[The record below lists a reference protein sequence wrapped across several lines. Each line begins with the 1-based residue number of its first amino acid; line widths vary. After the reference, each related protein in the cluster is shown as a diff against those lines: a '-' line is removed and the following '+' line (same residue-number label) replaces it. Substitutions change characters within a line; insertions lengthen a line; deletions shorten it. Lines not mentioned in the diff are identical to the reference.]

1 MPSQARIDAGR
12 RNGML
17 ANESPNFLNPLEN
30 PTTNS
35 GNRKTNSKPTSS
47 TTWLPP
53 AGASTASRRS
63 NPKPSTSAKPAWITP
78 ENSKRSS
85 KSSRNQPEPTRIA
98 IAFEKEMNESKT
110 WANLS
115 RYEARYFRELRQG
128 AAELRRVQ
136 KGRRDAE
143 ADEVAEA
150 ANEEIN
156 SESEPICKNEGNEP
170 ALSLKTLQ
178 NTILPNEGNEVAR
191 SLFAILQNEG
201 NGNTAHLDSL
211 QLSTRHYRRS
221 RKDSAHQPRQFSGAH
236 SRASIPPCSVVLVS
250 GPNLNPTSPIE
261 LQSGPK
267 HTQYV
272 DRCLLAGR
280 TSVSVHEAPIPL

>member
-1 MPSQARIDAGR
+1 
-12 RNGML
+12 
-17 ANESPNFLNPLEN
+17 
-30 PTTNS
+30 
-35 GNRKTNSKPTSS
+35 
-47 TTWLPP
+47 
-53 AGASTASRRS
+53 
-63 NPKPSTSAKPAWITP
+63 
-78 ENSKRSS
+78 
-85 KSSRNQPEPTRIA
+85 
-98 IAFEKEMNESKT
+98 MNESKT

-201 NGNTAHLDSL
+201 NGTPLIWI
-211 QLSTRHYRRS
+211 HYS
-221 RKDSAHQPRQFSGAH
+221 YQ
-236 SRASIPPCSVVLVS
+236 RAIIVDHAKIPPTSLANFPVLILGHLYLPVPWYS
-250 GPNLNPTSPIE
+250 FPDRIGTLHHPSNSNLDRNTLNMWIDACWPEGPPFVFTKPPSRYNL
-261 LQSGPK
+261 
-267 HTQYV
+267 
-272 DRCLLAGR
+272 RR
-280 TSVSVHEAPIPL
+280 